1 MGAPPSLRPS
11 LPGSLSV
18 DVAIVGAGYTGLW
31 TAYYLISA
39 DPSLRVAVLEQSYAG
54 FGASG
59 RNGGWCSAL
68 LPSSLPSLARRHG
81 RAAAVALQRAMNST
95 VDEVGRVCAVEG
107 IACDFHKGG
116 TVTVARSPA
125 QLARAAADVSS
136 AASFGFPEVTLLSA
150 AAASA
155 RVGATSVLGGVFTP
169 HCAAIQPAY
178 LVRGLA
184 SVVAARGV
192 AVYEGTPVSALRP
205 GVVETPF
212 GTVRAPVVVRATEG
226 YTAGLPGYARSVA
239 PLYSLMVATPPL
251 PSSVWD
257 AIGLADRETF
267 SDFRHLIIYGQRT
280 ADGRLAF
287 GGRGAPYHFGSSVS
301 PSFDQEPAVFEALRR
316 TLGALFPVLRPVAEI
331 EYAWGGPL
339 GVTRDWTAS
348 VGLDRS
354 TGLAWAGGYVGD
366 GVGTSNLAGRTLAD
380 LILER
385 SSDLVEL
392 PWVGHRSPRWEPEPV
407 RWLGINAA
415 LRATASA
422 DAAEARTGRAS
433 RRATMIDRLIGH

>member
-1 MGAPPSLRPS
+1 MGPPPELRPP
-11 LPGSLSV
+11 LPGSVSC
-18 DVAIVGAGYTGLW
+18 DVAIVGAGFTGLW
-31 TAYYLISA
+31 TAYYLSLL
-39 DPSLRVAVLEQSYAG
+39 DPSLRVVVLESAYAG

-68 LPSSLPSLARRHG
+68 LPSSLPALARRHG
-81 RAAAVALQRAMNST
+81 RSAAIAFQQAMNAT
-95 VDEVGRVCAVEG
+95 VDEVGRVCAAEN

-116 TVTVARSPA
+116 TVSVARSPA
-125 QLARAAADVSS
+125 QLSRASATVSS
-136 AASFGFPEVTLLSA
+136 YASFGFDEVSLLSA
-150 AAASA
+150 GDASS
-155 RVGATSVLGGVFTP
+155 RLGATSVLGGVFTP
-169 HCAAIQPAY
+169 HCAAIQPAA

-192 AVYEGTPVSALRP
+192 SLYEGTPVTSLRP
-205 GVVETPF
+205 GAAVTPF
-212 GTVRAPVVVRATEG
+212 GTVRAEVVVRATEG
-226 YTAGLPGYARSVA
+226 YTAGLPGYRRAVA
-239 PLYSLMVATPPL
+239 PVYSLMVATPPL
-251 PSSVWD
+251 PESTWD

-267 SDFRHLIIYGQRT
+267 TDFRHLIIYGQRT

-301 PSFDQEPAVFEALRR
+301 PSFDREPSVFTALRE
-316 TLGALFPVLRPVAEI
+316 TLGALFPVLGPVAEI
-331 EYAWGGPL
+331 SHAWGGPL

-348 VGLDRS
+348 VGLDRAS
-354 TGLAWAGGYVGD
+354 GLAWAGGYVGD

-380 LILER
+380 LILGV

-392 PWVGHRSPRWEPEPV
+392 PWVGHRSRSWEPEPL

-422 DAAEARTGRAS
+422 DAAEARTGRAA
-433 RRATMIDRLIGH
+433 RRADLIHRLVSG

>member
-1 MGAPPSLRPS
+1 
-11 LPGSLSV
+11 
-18 DVAIVGAGYTGLW
+18 
-31 TAYYLISA
+31 
-39 DPSLRVAVLEQSYAG
+39 DPSLRVAVLEQAYAG

-81 RAAAVALQRAMNST
+81 RASAVSLQIAMNAT

-116 TVTVARSPA
+116 TVTLARSPA
-125 QLARAAADVSS
+125 QLARAAAEVSS

-150 AAASA
+150 AASSA

-169 HCAAIQPAY
+169 HCAAIQPA
-178 LVRGLA
+178 LLARGLA

-192 AVYEGTPVSALRP
+192 AVYEGTPVSSLRP
-205 GVVETPF
+205 GAVETPF

-226 YTAGLPGYARSVA
+226 YTAGLPGYARAVA

-251 PSSVWD
+251 PPSVWD
-257 AIGLADRETF
+257 AIGLADRSTF

-301 PSFDQEPAVFEALRR
+301 PSFDQEPSVFAALQR
-316 TLGALFPVLRPVAEI
+316 TLGALFPVLGPSAEI

-385 SSDLVEL
+385 SSDLVSL
-392 PWVGHRSPRWEPEPV
+392 PWVGHRSPRWEPEPL